1 MHGSILVVTTPPP
14 PGNSQANAETL
25 IPRGG
30 ELLENFVPGVSPG

>member
-1 MHGSILVVTTPPP
+1 MDQLLLLPSPPP
-14 PGNSQANAETL
+14 PGNPRANAETL

>member
-1 MHGSILVVTTPPP
+1 MHGSILVVTIPPLP
-14 PGNSQANAETL
+14 RANAETL